1 MHMSITV
8 IISHEVEDFQRWKTG
23 FDEHESVRTEAGIDA
38 TAYRRADAPNHAYVI
53 ATAESKEVFEAF
65 VSNPNLQEA
74 MKNAGV
80 LGPPAFTIL
89 ENG

>member
-1 MHMSITV
+1 MSITA
-8 IISHEVEDFQRWKTG
+8 IISHEVEDFQSWKSGLDDHENARTG
-23 FDEHESVRTEAGIDA
+23 AGIKA
-38 TAYRRADAPNHAYVI
+38 TAYRRVDASNHVYVI

-65 VSNPNLQEA
+65 VSSPNLQEA